1 MDLKVFDID
10 KFKGKGFSV
19 DDYNN
24 IKTLEFSYPFKD
36 LPNNLSMVGCD
47 NSYIYELCS
56 LQGQKK
62 KINIQFNLEDEKL
75 NEDYATFII
84 GNPISDVLDFPLN
97 YLSYDELE
105 DIKER
110 VNYIIENKDRLIQDL
125 DYLDFDRYEEKD
137 KFSNYTS
144 GFEVGNEEHNI
155 DKYSM
160 GKKADKLPDLDDYDG
175 NYEGDYYDR

>member
-1 MDLKVFDID
+1 MDLKVFNID

-24 IKTLEFSYPFKD
+24 IKTLEFSYPFKN
-36 LPNNLSMVGCD
+36 LPNNLIMVGCA
-47 NSYIYELCS
+47 NSYVDELCS
-56 LQGQKK
+56 LQGKKK

-84 GNPISDVLDFPLN
+84 GNPIPDVLDFPLN

-144 GFEVGNEEHNI
+144 GFEVGNEEQNI

-160 GKKADKLPDLDDYDG
+160 GKRADKLPDLDDYDG
-175 NYEGDYYDR
+175 NYEDDYYDR